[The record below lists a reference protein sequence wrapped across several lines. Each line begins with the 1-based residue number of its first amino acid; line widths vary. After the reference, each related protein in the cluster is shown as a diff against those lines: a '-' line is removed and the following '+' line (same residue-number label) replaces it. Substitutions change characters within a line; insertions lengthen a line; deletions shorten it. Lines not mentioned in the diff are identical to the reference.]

1 MNIQLIQGSLPV
13 SDAPGLS
20 TIDPRFTD
28 IATLVQE
35 GKYEEASAQSEE
47 ILAEEIYDI
56 RIMGYFIYGH
66 FLEQGLGAMEEI
78 FQALA
83 DTLGDNLEAVGPL
96 KNREKHIQTI
106 LNWLMKQLI
115 KKLQYEEEK
124 KADLWDRWLSDVSSE
139 QAQAAL
145 DAAQGLGRELSS
157 VLDEDAAPV
166 LDGLTKVNEWLTNF
180 QRLVYT
186 EPDVEPEPDPEPDVE
201 EEESVDEI
209 VQEERAPR
217 VAADAGDSVSIEG
230 SYPLQLLVK
239 KIQAFDCLIRE
250 EKISRAAL
258 VADDINHIIENFD
271 PRVYFPSLFS
281 RFTLQYA
288 THINGLSAFD
298 EYKASVEWQALQE
311 LYKVDLDSFVHFD
324 SGGIQLSTSP
334 VPGASDMHGMN
345 GQEEGYDA
353 MPDEDEAYPEE
364 PLDEGG
370 DDDEW

>member
-1 MNIQLIQGSLPV
+1 MNIQLIQGPLPV
-13 SDAPGLS
+13 SDSPGLS

-35 GKYEEASAQSEE
+35 GRYEEASAQSEE
-47 ILAEEIYDI
+47 ILTEEIYDI
-56 RIMGYFIYGH
+56 RIMGYFIYGV
-66 FLEQGLGAMEEI
+66 FLEQGLGAMEDI
-78 FQALA
+78 FQAMA
-83 DTLGDNLEAVGPL
+83 EALGDNLDAVGPL

-124 KADLWDRWLSDVSSE
+124 KADLWDSWLSDVSSDQV
-139 QAQAAL
+139 QASL
-145 DAAQGLGRELSS
+145 DAAEGFGRELGS
-157 VLDEDAAPV
+157 VLSDDAAPV

-180 QRLVYT
+180 QRLVYQ
-186 EPDVEPEPDPEPDVE
+186 EPEVEPEEVVE
-201 EEESVDEI
+201 EEEDELFDEPVEEPSPRAAVGNQEPVSV
-209 VQEERAPR
+209 
-217 VAADAGDSVSIEG
+217 EG
-230 SYPLQLLVK
+230 SYPLQLLIR
-239 KIQAFDCLIRE
+239 KIQAFDSLISD

-271 PRVYFPSLFS
+271 PRVYFPKLFS

-288 THINGLSAFD
+288 THINGLSAFE
-298 EYKASVEWQALQE
+298 EYKSSVEWQALQE
-311 LYKVDLDSFVHFD
+311 LYKVDLQSFVHFD
-324 SGGIQLSTSP
+324 SGGIQLSSSP
-334 VPGASDMHGMN
+334 APGVSDMPGMN

-364 PLDEGG
+364 SLDEGM